1 VVEFLLGLLG
11 NMLAAEIGE
20 WLPKLSLYIL
30 KHSLSR
36 VPPELSD
43 RLSEE
48 WHAVLTDTPGGIS
61 KLRCAMG
68 FLLASPRIR
77 HEFYL
82 PNEPFKPISFGIIRL
97 FDVTL
102 SLVSL
107 LLLTPL
113 LVLLAVLIRITT
125 GGPILT
131 SDIRFRNDGTTF
143 HRYEFN
149 VYSDS
154 EKSQE
159 MGLSAVGSFL
169 KRTALYALPLWYNV
183 LVGDLSLVGTK
194 PNRQFEHSWHRA
206 SSLGQS
212 NTQVRP
218 GLASL
223 DSRQI
228 REFLKNPL
236 INYFRVLKNTVRA
249 VLFENGRPDNLL

>member
-1 VVEFLLGLLG
+1 VVEFLLGILG
-11 NMLAAEIGE
+11 NMLAAEIGK
-20 WLPKLSLYIL
+20 WIPKLSLYIL

-48 WHAVLTDTPGGIS
+48 WYAVLTDTPGGIS

-82 PNEPFKPISFGIIRL
+82 PDEPFKPISFGIIRL
-97 FDVTL
+97 FDVTF
-102 SLVSL
+102 SLIG
-107 LLLTPL
+107 LLTLAPL
-113 LVLLAVLIRITT
+113 LILVAVLIRITT

-131 SDIRFRNDGTTF
+131 FDIRFRNDGTPF
-143 HRYEFN
+143 RRYWFN

-154 EKSQE
+154 EQSQKVDI
-159 MGLSAVGSFL
+159 SVVGSFL
-169 KRTALYALPLWYNV
+169 NRTALYTLPLWYNV
-183 LVGDLSLVGTK
+183 FVGDLSLVGTK
-194 PNRQFEHSWHRA
+194 PNRQFEQSWHRA
-206 SSLGQS
+206 SSPGQS

-218 GLASL
+218 GIAPL

-228 REFLKNPL
+228 REFMKNPL
-236 INYFRVLKNTVRA
+236 VNYFRVLKNTVRA
-249 VLFENGRPDNLL
+249 VLFENGSPDNLL